1 MNSVRPLVFSKTVS
15 HLLNSKLGRK
25 LSQDLE
31 KKKRRKG
38 KKEERAKMVLYVKTD
53 VPKGIGIQKGLT
65 FFSNEIV
72 KTREQD
78 RVKSG
83 WWGSP

>member
-1 MNSVRPLVFSKTVS
+1 
-15 HLLNSKLGRK
+15 
-25 LSQDLE
+25 
-31 KKKRRKG
+31 
-38 KKEERAKMVLYVKTD
+38 MVLYVKTD

-72 KTREQD
+72 KTWEQD
-78 RVKSG
+78 IVKSG

>member
-1 MNSVRPLVFSKTVS
+1 
-15 HLLNSKLGRK
+15 
-25 LSQDLE
+25 
-31 KKKRRKG
+31 
-38 KKEERAKMVLYVKTD
+38 MVLYVKTD

-83 WWGSP
+83 WCGSPQLSTGTSSVKYFN